1 MKKILMLIAPVAL
14 VAAQACIAHANLLAN
29 GALDSPSPGAVITSW
44 NKAETKTFSGAA
56 TDLVTL
62 EPWIEIGP
70 VTNGGGDADLGAFV
84 KAFQGNATTGDL
96 ATLHLTQDVAGAAA
110 TVYKLA
116 GWIGAGPNY
125 SGLLTGDPRGNTQTV
140 LAIDFD
146 NDGNAG
152 NGIISSSS
160 LDVKAAG
167 LTAGGCCQFGSQE
180 FSISGTAPAGTTVV
194 RARFSAIDMF
204 GTSGGDQAAF
214 IDDFSLTIVPEPA
227 SLALLGLAVVGLA
240 GIRRRSN

>member
-1 MKKILMLIAPVAL
+1 MKKSTLFVAL
-14 VAAQACIAHANLLAN
+14 GLVAMAAGAANANLLAN
-29 GALDSPSPGAVITSW
+29 GNLDSPSPGAVISSW
-44 NKAETKTFSGAA
+44 TKDESKTFSGPA

-70 VTNGGGDADLGAFV
+70 VTNGGGDNDLGAFV

-96 ATLHLTQDVAGAAA
+96 ATLHLYQDVAGSAG
-110 TVYKLA
+110 TQYKLT
-116 GWIGAGPNY
+116 GWIGGGANY
-125 SGLLTGDPRGNTQTV
+125 SGLLTNDPRGNTQTI

-146 NDGNAG
+146 NDGNTT
-152 NGIISSSS
+152 NGVLGTAA

-167 LTAGGCCQFGSQE
+167 LASGGCCQFGSKE
-180 FSISGTAPAGTTVV
+180 FAVSGLAPAGTTVV

-214 IDDFSLTIVPEPA
+214 IDDFSLTVVPEPA
-227 SLALLGLAVVGLA
+227 SFALLGLAAFGLI